1 MTGRVWRGCAFGGVK
16 GRSQLPGLVTDYL
29 EGRLKVDEFITHRKT
44 LTEIN
49 NAFKVMHGGDC
60 IRAVVDMRS
69 KSSTAFCPGLSVEL

>member
-29 EGRLKVDEFITHRKT
+29 EGRLKVDEFVTHKKK
-44 LTEIN
+44 LAEIN
-49 NAFKVMHGGDC
+49 SAFEVMHSGDC

-69 KSSTAFCPGLSVEL
+69 K